1 VNGYQYGK
9 YISNI
14 GPQTSFPVP
23 EGILNHRGTNWVA
36 VSLWA
41 LGEEGAKLSSFELS
55 HETPV
60 KTGLKEVEAAEQP
73 KYEAREGVY

>member
-1 VNGYQYGK
+1 M
-9 YISNI
+9 
-14 GPQTSFPVP
+14 P

-41 LGEEGAKLSSFELS
+41 LESEGAQLESFELS

-60 KTGLKEVEAAEQP
+60 KTGMKEVESSEQP
-73 KYEAREGVY
+73 KYEARDGVY